1 MEDKIKELYEL
12 IPEGYFNSEQELRDY
27 ITDENKLKE
36 VYEFIPKDYFKDSN
50 EYVSYFGETLK
61 KKVSSQDSSPK
72 EFTLQSYSQET
83 PLTEKDWV
91 GDIAVGAVKPAER
104 QYRDWETDR
113 KSTRLNSSHSAKS
126 RMPSSA

>member
-36 VYEFIPKDYFKDSN
+36 VYEFIPKDYFKDLN

-61 KKVSSQDSSPK
+61 KKSFFS
-72 EFTLQSYSQET
+72 
-83 PLTEKDWV
+83 
-91 GDIAVGAVKPAER
+91 
-104 QYRDWETDR
+104 
-113 KSTRLNSSHSAKS
+113 RLFSK
-126 RMPSSA
+126 RVYITVV

>member
-61 KKVSSQDSSPK
+61 KKFLLK
-72 EFTLQSYSQET
+72 ALLQ
-83 PLTEKDWV
+83 
-91 GDIAVGAVKPAER
+91 
-104 QYRDWETDR
+104 
-113 KSTRLNSSHSAKS
+113 KSLHLLQLVRSGY
-126 RMPSSA
+126 

>member
-50 EYVSYFGETLK
+50 EYISYFGETLK
-61 KKVSSQDSSPK
+61 KKVSSQGSSPK
-72 EFTLQSYSQET
+72 EFTSPSTSQERLLKTTKT
-83 PLTEKDWV
+83 PIIPIENL
-91 GDIAVGAVKPAER
+91 
-104 QYRDWETDR
+104 
-113 KSTRLNSSHSAKS
+113 S
-126 RMPSSA
+126 